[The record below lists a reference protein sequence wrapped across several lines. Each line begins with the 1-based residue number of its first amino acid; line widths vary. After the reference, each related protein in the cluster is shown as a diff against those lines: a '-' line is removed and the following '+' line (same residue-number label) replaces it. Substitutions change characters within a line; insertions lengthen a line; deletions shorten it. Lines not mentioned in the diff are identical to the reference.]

1 MKVKDGYGIIN
12 MQVDWTDLEK
22 LDEIAKKKGILGRS
36 NVVRLAISE
45 FIRKEEATA

>member
-12 MQVDWTDLEK
+12 MQVDKADLEE
-22 LDEIAKKKGILGRS
+22 LDKIAEKKGILGRS

-45 FIRKEEATA
+45 FIKKEATA